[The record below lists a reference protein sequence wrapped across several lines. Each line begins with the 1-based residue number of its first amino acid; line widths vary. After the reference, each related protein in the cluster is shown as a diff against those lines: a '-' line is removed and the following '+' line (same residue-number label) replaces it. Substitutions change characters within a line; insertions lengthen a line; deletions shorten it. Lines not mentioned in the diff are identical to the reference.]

1 MRIELQEVLKSYK
14 SLRALDEISISI
26 EPGQIVALLGQNG
39 AGKTTLLR
47 CLAGTVAADKGQVL
61 YDGENFTR
69 KRIDLRKRFSFL
81 PDFPAVF
88 EEWSPLRHIG
98 MAIRLYGK
106 NGDAELEERVVQLLE
121 EFDLLPLA
129 NAPFFVLS
137 RGQRYKAVLVAL
149 LAVNPELWLLDEP
162 FASGMDPNGLN
173 TFKRHAR
180 EAASKGQTIIY
191 STQIL
196 DAAERFSDR
205 VCIIHRGK
213 VRAFEQT
220 KALREAEQSGGS
232 ALDELFRRMR
242 EEETQ

>member
-1 MRIELQEVLKSYK
+1 MRIQLEKVVKSYK
-14 SLRALDEISISI
+14 GLRALDEISIVF

-39 AGKTTLLR
+39 AGKTTMLR
-47 CLAGTVAADKGQVL
+47 CLAGTVAVDNGQVL
-61 YDGENFTR
+61 YDTEKFTR
-69 KRIDLRKRFSFL
+69 KRIDLRRRFSFL
-81 PDFPAVF
+81 ADFPAVF

-106 NGDAELEERVVQLLE
+106 VVETSLEERVIKLLE

-137 RGQRYKAVLVAL
+137 RGQRYKAALVAL

-173 TFKRHAR
+173 AFKSHAR

-220 KALREAEQSGGS
+220 AGLREAERSNGS
-232 ALDELFRRMR
+232 AFDELFRKLRV
-242 EEETQ
+242 EEI